1 MNKKAAVIT
10 SPLDCIILLSVSSS
24 EECLASKEGNGLG
37 MFGEKFVWKFTGA
50 LNHKSDFSELLLHV
64 LWEEDFSIGL
74 LSAESVDGS

>member
-1 MNKKAAVIT
+1 
-10 SPLDCIILLSVSSS
+10 
-24 EECLASKEGNGLG
+24 

-74 LSAESVDGS
+74 LSAESVDGSWVTSASFANTNFRVLVDVA